1 MRTFTNALRTSF
13 LAALSFALCAPPCAI
28 AKDKPGSQYFVYYG
42 MYTGPKSKGVM
53 VSRFD
58 SGARANSRRQDW
70 RPRLSILHG

>member
-13 LAALSFALCAPPCAI
+13 LAALSFALCAPACAI

-58 SGARANSRRQDW
+58 SGPANSRLQDW
-70 RPRLSILHG
+70 RPRLSILRG